1 MKNKGLNNFD
11 KGLIFAIILTP
22 FTLLRVGYI
31 GLGEISL
38 LLLFLA
44 GLQTG
49 YISKLSKDLIFSRF
63 WIIFLI
69 ISFCGFAYNV
79 IFLNQNTGT
88 FESSLFDFAA
98 YVLIFISCLVVEN
111 LYLKNQLNF
120 HQIIRKVFF
129 FSGLI
134 FSGLYGMS
142 LFTDS
147 VAGLPLKYFEYFAP
161 FVNNLHQ
168 TAMFIAPMPFIGL
181 FVLER
186 EKKKINR
193 LIIIALILILSFLT
207 LETGSFKAMAGLGLG
222 WLLYFMIKFI
232 NRFRGNLKKALIAIA
247 LAMTVLVIVV
257 NINAIYDILW
267 GIFSAEDLAEGRSNL
282 YKNAIEVG
290 FTSPIIGLG
299 PGAHI
304 FQEGQY
310 WDSHQ
315 TFLTVLIQSGLIGL
329 ALLISLFYKM
339 SKNILKVPSLLAGF
353 IPILIYAMGGDVMRR
368 LPIWLLLLLIHYYII
383 SQVNDKIE
391 NEKFE

>member
-1 MKNKGLNNFD
+1 
-11 KGLIFAIILTP
+11 
-22 FTLLRVGYI
+22 
-31 GLGEISL
+31 
-38 LLLFLA
+38 
-44 GLQTG
+44 
-49 YISKLSKDLIFSRF
+49 
-63 WIIFLI
+63 
-69 ISFCGFAYNV
+69 
-79 IFLNQNTGT
+79 
-88 FESSLFDFAA
+88 
-98 YVLIFISCLVVEN
+98 
-111 LYLKNQLNF
+111 
-120 HQIIRKVFF
+120 
-129 FSGLI
+129 
-134 FSGLYGMS
+134 
-142 LFTDS
+142 
-147 VAGLPLKYFEYFAP
+147 
-161 FVNNLHQ
+161 
-168 TAMFIAPMPFIGL
+168 
-181 FVLER
+181 
-186 EKKKINR
+186 
-193 LIIIALILILSFLT
+193 
-207 LETGSFKAMAGLGLG
+207 MAGLGLG

>member
-1 MKNKGLNNFD
+1 MKNKGLNNFE

-22 FTLLRVGYI
+22 FTLLRFGYI
-31 GLGEISL
+31 GFGEISL
-38 LLLFLA
+38 LLLLFA

-49 YISKLSKDLIFSRF
+49 YITKLSKGLIFSRF

-134 FSGLYGMS
+134 FTGLYGLS
-142 LFTDS
+142 LFTDT
-147 VAGLPLKYFEYFAP
+147 VFGLPLKYFEYFAP

-193 LIIIALILILSFLT
+193 LIIIVLILILSFLT

-304 FQEGQY
+304 YHDGQF

-315 TFLTVLIQSGLIGL
+315 SFITVFLQGGIISLI
-329 ALLISLFYKM
+329 LLFVLFYKI
-339 SKNILKVPSLLAGF
+339 SKNVLTVPSLLAGF
-353 IPILIYAMGGDVMRR
+353 MPIFIYALGGDIMRR
-368 LPIWLLLLLIHYYII
+368 LPIWLLLLLINYYIV
-383 SQVNDKIE
+383 SEVNE
-391 NEKFE
+391 EVVQ